1 MHESTQQCE
10 PSSAQ
15 HDRSV
20 LTDAANIVDKD
31 RERTYG
37 DPGRNVRTIAAL
49 WTDWL
54 RARGALAHDT
64 FVSPDDVCAMM
75 VMLKLARLAN
85 DPTHRDS
92 QVDACG
98 YLRLMERIQRSN

>member
-1 MHESTQQCE
+1 MHESTQPCE
-10 PSSAQ
+10 HSSDQ
-15 HDRSV
+15 RDRSV
-20 LTDAANIVDKD
+20 LQDAANIVDKD
-31 RERTYG
+31 REQTYG

-49 WTDWL
+49 WTEWL
-54 RARGALAHDT
+54 RARGALAEGAN
-64 FVSPDDVCAMM
+64 VSTDDVCAMM